1 VGFPPRRLALLA
13 ASRDHAA
20 AAMAYEPH
28 RIAFYFDLAS
38 EFRALWT
45 LRHIYALAVRLRSLA
60 LPLKA
65 RKPQV
70 ESRVSEA
77 LHGMNA

>member
-1 VGFPPRRLALLA
+1 MPALPWRT
-13 ASRDHAA
+13 SRTGSL
-20 AAMAYEPH
+20 
-28 RIAFYFDLAS
+28 FTFDLAS